1 MPRILFIFLFFSNFA
16 LANEINLFT
25 SRHYES
31 DSKIYK
37 KFTNETGIKVN
48 VVWKIKSFRKRI
60 IEEGKKVKLIYYFSR
75 CWSFALGGK

>member
-48 VVWKIKSFRKRI
+48 VVSGKSKVL
-60 IEEGKKVKLIYYFSR
+60 EKELLKKVKKVKLIYYF
-75 CWSFALGGK
+75 